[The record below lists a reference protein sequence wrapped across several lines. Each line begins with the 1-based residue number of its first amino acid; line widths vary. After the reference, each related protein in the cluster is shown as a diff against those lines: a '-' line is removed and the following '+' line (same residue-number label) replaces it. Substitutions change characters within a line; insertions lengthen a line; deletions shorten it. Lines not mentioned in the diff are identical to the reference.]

1 MTKKI
6 YTRVCAWAT
15 TVEIHTHT
23 HTYIRHAHTHIT
35 HTLACSHS
43 HTKRST
49 QHTHIPIVHSHH
61 VHTQLR
67 LSVSFSKM
75 PYTASLPLLL
85 SQLFFQDDSR
95 PLRRERDCGRDG
107 DSTAPG
113 DAEIVGGLP
122 EPTGEPAPA
131 DSADLPLF
139 VLGVLVLV
147 VLEDVAEAERDAESE
162 YLAVCCRC
170 CWRRR
175 RSRSP

>member
-6 YTRVCAWAT
+6 YTRVRAWAT

-49 QHTHIPIVHSHH
+49 QHTHIPIVHSHY
-61 VHTQLR
+61 TQLR

-122 EPTGEPAPA
+122 EPTGEPVPA
-131 DSADLPLF
+131 ASADLPLF

-162 YLAVCCRC
+162 YLAVCWRC